1 MIGRL
6 TGTLA
11 HKQAP
16 WVLMD
21 VQGVGYDIQ
30 VPMSTFFQLPE
41 LGQLCTIKTHL
52 VVREDAHLLY
62 GFLTESERTLFR
74 ALIKVS
80 GIGPKIGLAVL
91 SSITPDEFVLAVQS
105 QEPGR
110 LVKIPGIGKKTAERM
125 LLELKGQ
132 VLALGGDPAIT
143 ASEAKAMSGQTD
155 EIVQA
160 LVALGYSEKE
170 ASAACKGM
178 EADVSVTDGIKQ
190 ALKALSKG

>member
-6 TGTLA
+6 SGQLA

-16 WVLMD
+16 WILLD

-41 LGQLCTIKTHL
+41 LGQPCSLKTHL

-62 GFLTESERTLFR
+62 GFLTEPERNLFR
-74 ALIKVS
+74 SLIKVS

-91 SSITPDEFVLAVQS
+91 SSVSPEEFVLAVQS

-132 VLALGGDPAIT
+132 VAALGGAPSLT
-143 ASEAKAMSGQTD
+143 ASEAQGITGHVD

-160 LVALGYSEKE
+160 LMALGYSEKE
-170 ASAACKGM
+170 ANVACKGL
-178 EADVSVTDGIKQ
+178 AIDIGVTEGIRL
-190 ALKALSKG
+190 ALKNLSKG